1 MNKFYVFVLTYFCS
15 FNLFGQL
22 VGNCNA
28 PYNTPEGLIEILVGE
43 GVEFSNV
50 TFSGFDCSAGF
61 FNGPSNIGFESGLVM
76 ATNGVESINPDFT
89 GFGLGGG
96 AGVDADLTE
105 QLEIVN
111 ATETN
116 LNNLIVIEFDFI
128 PTSDVV
134 TFDYVFASNEYPSF
148 TCSDFNDIFGFFLS
162 GPGITGDFEN
172 DAINIALVPDPENP
186 NIYTDSPVIINT
198 INSGEPSGGY
208 PESNCSDIDADWQ
221 EYSIFFTDNSNIST
235 VSYPGFTVPLVAT
248 ANVTACLEYHI
259 KLAIAD
265 VLDGSFNS
273 AVFLKENS
281 FNSPPPIEFVVES
294 NTVNIFNSDSEYIDN
309 LYEGCGEASIVFERP
324 EAIEG
329 DIVFEFQTT
338 GEATNIVDYN
348 LTNAINN
355 QVVMLDGE
363 PTVSLDILAIYDDVD
378 EGYEELIIEILPVD
392 YGCYETDPDTV
403 IFQLHD
409 QPPFSVE
416 ALGDNLLDCPS
427 DEAYLSANV
436 SGGVGSLIGSENTN
450 DPYTYL
456 WSNLGS
462 NEGYFVY
469 PEESSTYYLQ
479 VTDICGQQ
487 ANDFVDIEVQTY
499 DPLVAS
505 SDTVFICDN
514 IEDQICVDVVGGNEG
529 YNYLWSNG
537 DTTDCILD
545 FHGEYSVVVTDN
557 CDIDTFTVGQIY
569 LDEAPNPVFSVY
581 QMPDDNLGVDII
593 NSTLAIDGLSY
604 MWDFGDN
611 SGSIVEEPESHYYPE
626 SGEYNVT
633 LGVTTEINNCYKEL
647 SQVVQVAPLYYYYSP
662 NTFSPNGDM
671 MNDTFSPSVVGVETF
686 ELFIFDRWG
695 KQVFY
700 SNDINQ
706 KWDGTFES
714 ADAQSGTYNY
724 KVLVKKYYDDTIYQ
738 EYGVVTLLR

>member
-1 MNKFYVFVLTYFCS
+1 MNKFYLFVFTCFCS
-15 FNLFGQL
+15 FNVFGQL

-28 PYNTPEGLIEILVGE
+28 PFDTPEGLVEILVGE

-76 ATNGVESINPDFT
+76 ATNGVESINPDGP
-89 GFGLGGG
+89 GFGIGGG
-96 AGVDADLTE
+96 AGVDLDLTE

-111 ATETN
+111 ATATN

-134 TFDYVFASNEYPSF
+134 TFDYVFASNEYPGY
-148 TCSDFNDIFGFFLS
+148 TCSQFNDIFGFFLS
-162 GPGITGDFEN
+162 GPGVMGGFEDN
-172 DAINIALVPDPENP
+172 AINIALVPNP
-186 NIYTDSPVIINT
+186 DDTTTYTNTPVIINT
-198 INSGEPSGGY
+198 INSGVPSFGDSA
-208 PESNCSDIDADWQ
+208 PCDNIDPDWQ
-221 EYSIFFTDNSNIST
+221 DYSIFFTDNNASET

-248 ANVTACLEYHI
+248 ANVTACLTYHI

-265 VLDGSFNS
+265 VADGALNS

-329 DIVFEFQTT
+329 DIVFEFQIT
-338 GEATNIVDYN
+338 GEATDLVDYS
-348 LTNAINN
+348 LTNAVNN
-355 QVVMLDGE
+355 QIIMLDGD
-363 PTVSLDILAIYDDVD
+363 PTVSLDVLAIYDELN
-378 EGYEELIIEILPVD
+378 EGSEELIIEILPVD

-416 ALGDNLLDCPS
+416 ALGDNLLDCPG

-436 SGGVGSLIGSENTN
+436 SGGVGSLIGSENIN
-450 DPYTYL
+450 EPHTYL

-462 NEGYFVY
+462 DEEYFVY
-469 PEESSTYYLQ
+469 PQESSTYYLQ

-487 ANDFVDIEVQTY
+487 ANDFIDIGVQTY
-499 DPLVAS
+499 DPLIAS
-505 SDTVFICDN
+505 SDTVYICEN

-537 DTTDCILD
+537 DTTDCIFD

-557 CDIDTFTVGQIY
+557 CEIDTFTVGQIY
-569 LDEAPNPVFSVY
+569 LDEAPDPVFSVY
-581 QMPDDNLGVDII
+581 QMPDDNLGVDIN
-593 NSTLAIDGLSY
+593 NSTSVLDGLSY
-604 MWDFGDN
+604 LWDFGDN
-611 SGSIVEEPESHYYPE
+611 TGSVVEDPESHYYPE
-626 SGEYNVT
+626 SGEYTVT

-647 SQVVQVAPLYYYYSP
+647 SQVVQVAPLYYYYAP
-662 NTFSPNGDM
+662 NSFTPNGDM
-671 MNDTFSPSVVGVETF
+671 MNDTFSPSVVGIETY

-700 SNDINQ
+700 SNDFNN

-714 ADAQSGTYNY
+714 ADAQSGTYNF
-724 KVLVKKYYDDTIYQ
+724 KVLVKKYYDDTIYE
-738 EYGVVTLLR
+738 EYGIVTLLR

>member
-1 MNKFYVFVLTYFCS
+1 MNKFCLFVFTCFCS
-15 FNLFGQL
+15 FNVFGQL

-28 PYNTPEGLIEILVGE
+28 PFDTPEGLVEILVGE

-76 ATNGVESINPDFT
+76 ATNGLDGITPG
-89 GFGLGGG
+89 GFGGAIGGP
-96 AGVDADLTE
+96 GVDEDLTE

-111 ATETN
+111 ASATN
-116 LNNLIVIEFDFI
+116 LNNLIVIEFDFVPDTNQI
-128 PTSDVV
+128 S
-134 TFDYVFASNEYPSF
+134 FEYVFASNEYPGY
-148 TCSDFNDIFGFFLS
+148 TCSQFNDIFGFFLS
-162 GPGITGDFEN
+162 GPGISGGFEDN
-172 DAINIALVPDPENP
+172 AINIALVPNPDDPST
-186 NIYTDSPVIINT
+186 YTNTPVIINT
-198 INSGEPSGGY
+198 INSGAPSFGDSA
-208 PESNCSDIDADWQ
+208 PCDNIDPNWQ
-221 EYSIFFTDNSNIST
+221 DYSIFFTDNNTSET

-248 ANVTACLEYHI
+248 ANVTACLTYHI

-265 VLDGSFNS
+265 VADGALNS

-338 GEATNIVDYN
+338 GEATDLVDYS
-348 LTNAINN
+348 LTNAVNN
-355 QVVMLDGE
+355 QIIMLDGD
-363 PTVSLDILAIYDDVD
+363 PTVSLDVLAIYDELN

-409 QPPFSVE
+409 QPPITVE
-416 ALGDNLLDCPS
+416 ALGDNLLDCPG
-427 DEAYLSANV
+427 DEAYLYANV
-436 SGGVGSLIGSENTN
+436 SGGVGSLLGSENIN
-450 DPYTYL
+450 EPYIYL

-462 NEGYFVY
+462 DQEYFVY
-469 PEESSTYYLQ
+469 PQESSTYYLQ

-499 DPLVAS
+499 DPLIAS
-505 SDTVFICDN
+505 SDTVYICED

-537 DTTDCILD
+537 DTTDCIFD
-545 FHGEYSVVVTDN
+545 FHGEYFVVVTDN
-557 CDIDTFTVGQIY
+557 CEIDTFTVGQIY
-569 LDEAPNPVFSVY
+569 LDEAPDPVFSVN
-581 QMPDDNLGVDII
+581 QMPDDNLGVDIN
-593 NSTLAIDGLSY
+593 NSTFALDGLSY
-604 MWDFGDN
+604 LWDFGDN
-611 SGSIVEEPESHYYPE
+611 TGSIVEAPEYHYYPE
-626 SGEYNVT
+626 SGEYTVT
-633 LGVTTEINNCYKEL
+633 LGVTTEINNCYKEI
-647 SQVVQVAPLYYYYSP
+647 SQVVQVAPLYYYYAP
-662 NTFSPNGDM
+662 NSFTPNGDM
-671 MNDTFSPSVVGVETF
+671 MNDTFSPSIVGIETY

-700 SNDINQ
+700 SNDFNN

-714 ADAQSGTYNY
+714 TDAQNGTYNF

-738 EYGVVTLLR
+738 EYGMVTLLR

>member
-1 MNKFYVFVLTYFCS
+1 MNKFYLFVFTCFCS
-15 FNLFGQL
+15 FNVFGQL

-28 PYNTPEGLIEILVGE
+28 PFDTPEGLVEILVGE

-50 TFSGFDCSAGF
+50 TFSGFDCSAGY

-76 ATNGVESINPDFT
+76 ATNGVESINPDGP
-89 GFGLGGG
+89 GFGIGGG
-96 AGVDADLTE
+96 AGVDLDLTE

-111 ATETN
+111 ATATN

-134 TFDYVFASNEYPSF
+134 TFDYVFASNEYPGY
-148 TCSDFNDIFGFFLS
+148 TCSQFNDIFGFFLS
-162 GPGITGDFEN
+162 GPGITGGFEDN
-172 DAINIALVPDPENP
+172 AINIALVPNPDDPTT
-186 NIYTDSPVIINT
+186 YTNTPVIINT
-198 INSGEPSGGY
+198 INSGVPSGGDSA
-208 PESNCSDIDADWQ
+208 PCDNIDPNWQ
-221 EYSIFFTDNSNIST
+221 DYSIFFNDNATSET

-248 ANVTACLEYHI
+248 ANVTACLTYHI

-265 VLDGSFNS
+265 VADGALNS

-338 GEATNIVDYN
+338 GEATDLVDYS
-348 LTNAINN
+348 LTNAVNN
-355 QVVMLDGE
+355 QIIMLDGD
-363 PTVSLDILAIYDDVD
+363 PTVSLDVLAIYDELN

-409 QPPFSVE
+409 QPPFTVE
-416 ALGDNLLDCPS
+416 ALGDNLLDCPG

-436 SGGVGSLIGSENTN
+436 SGGVGSLLGSENIN
-450 DPYTYL
+450 EPYTYL

-462 NEGYFVY
+462 DQEYFVY
-469 PEESSTYYLQ
+469 PQESSTYYLQ

-487 ANDFVDIEVQTY
+487 ANDFVDIGVQTY
-499 DPLVAS
+499 DPLIAL
-505 SDTVFICDN
+505 SDTVYICED

-537 DTTDCILD
+537 DTTDCIFD

-557 CDIDTFTVGQIY
+557 CEIDTFTVGQIY
-569 LDEAPNPVFSVY
+569 LDEAPDPVFSVN
-581 QMPDDNLGVDII
+581 QMPDDNLGVDIN
-593 NSTLAIDGLSY
+593 NSTFALDGLSY
-604 MWDFGDN
+604 LWDFGDN
-611 SGSIVEEPESHYYPE
+611 TGSIVEDPEYHYYPE
-626 SGEYNVT
+626 SGEYTVT

-647 SQVVQVAPLYYYYSP
+647 SQVVQVAPLYYYYAP
-662 NTFSPNGDM
+662 NSFTPNGDM
-671 MNDTFSPSVVGVETF
+671 MNDTFSPSIVGIESY

-700 SNDINQ
+700 SNDFNN

-714 ADAQSGTYNY
+714 TDAQNGTYNF

-738 EYGVVTLLR
+738 EYGIVTLLR

>member
-1 MNKFYVFVLTYFCS
+1 MNKFCLFVFTCFCS
-15 FNLFGQL
+15 FNVFGQL

-28 PYNTPEGLIEILVGE
+28 PFDTPEGLVEILVGE

-76 ATNGVESINPDFT
+76 ATNGLEGITPG
-89 GFGLGGG
+89 GFGGGFG
-96 AGVDADLTE
+96 GPGVDEDLTE

-111 ATETN
+111 ASATN

-134 TFDYVFASNEYPSF
+134 TFEYVFASNEYPGY
-148 TCSDFNDIFGFFLS
+148 TCSQFNDIFGFFLS
-162 GPGITGDFEN
+162 GPGITGGFEDN
-172 DAINIALVPDPENP
+172 AINIALVPNPDDPTT
-186 NIYTDSPVIINT
+186 YTNTPVIINT
-198 INSGEPSGGY
+198 INSGAPSFGDSA
-208 PESNCSDIDADWQ
+208 PCDNIDPNWQ
-221 EYSIFFTDNSNIST
+221 DYSIFFTDNNTSET

-248 ANVTACLEYHI
+248 ANVTACLTYHI

-265 VLDGSFNS
+265 VADGALNS

-309 LYEGCGEASIVFERP
+309 LYEGCGEASIIFERP

-329 DIVFEFQTT
+329 DIVFDFQTS
-338 GEATNIVDYN
+338 GEATDLVDFY
-348 LTNAINN
+348 LTNALNN
-355 QVVMLDGE
+355 QIVMLDGE
-363 PTVSLDILAIYDDVD
+363 SSVSLDILATYDELN

-409 QPPFSVE
+409 QPPITVE
-416 ALGDNLLDCPS
+416 ALGDNLLDCPG
-427 DEAYLSANV
+427 DEAYLYANV
-436 SGGVGSLIGSENTN
+436 SGGVGSLLGSENIN
-450 DPYTYL
+450 EPYTYL

-462 NEGYFVY
+462 DQEYFVY
-469 PEESSTYYLQ
+469 PQESSTYYLQ

-487 ANDFVDIEVQTY
+487 ANDLVDIEVQTY
-499 DPLVAS
+499 DPLIAS
-505 SDTVFICDN
+505 SDTVYICED

-537 DTTDCILD
+537 DTTDCIFD
-545 FHGEYSVVVTDN
+545 FHGEYFVVVTDN
-557 CDIDTFTVGQIY
+557 CEIDTFTVGQIY
-569 LDEAPNPVFSVY
+569 LDEAPDPVFSVN
-581 QMPDDNLGVDII
+581 QMPDENLGVDIN
-593 NSTLAIDGLSY
+593 NSTFALDGLSY
-604 MWDFGDN
+604 FWDFGDN
-611 SGSIVEEPESHYYPE
+611 TGSIVEDPEYHYYPE
-626 SGEYNVT
+626 SGEYTVT
-633 LGVTTEINNCYKEL
+633 LGVTTEINNCYKEI
-647 SQVVQVAPLYYYYSP
+647 SQVVQVAPLYYYYAP
-662 NTFSPNGDM
+662 NSFTPNGDM
-671 MNDTFSPSVVGVETF
+671 MNDTFSPSIVGIETY

-700 SNDINQ
+700 SNDFNN

-714 ADAQSGTYNY
+714 TDAQNGTYNF
-724 KVLVKKYYDDTIYQ
+724 KVLIKKYYDDTIYQ
-738 EYGVVTLLR
+738 EYGMVTLLR

>member
-1 MNKFYVFVLTYFCS
+1 MNKFYLFVFTCFCS
-15 FNLFGQL
+15 FNVFGQL

-28 PYNTPEGLIEILVGE
+28 PFDTPEGLVEILVGE

-76 ATNGVESINPDFT
+76 ATNGVESINPNSV
-89 GFGLGGG
+89 GFGGGG
-96 AGVDADLTE
+96 AGVDLDLTE

-111 ATETN
+111 ASATN

-134 TFDYVFASNEYPSF
+134 TFEYVFASNEYPGY
-148 TCSDFNDIFGFFLS
+148 TCSQFNDIFGFFLS
-162 GPGITGDFEN
+162 GPGITGGFED
-172 DAINIALVPDPENP
+172 DAINIALVPNPDDPST
-186 NIYTDSPVIINT
+186 YTNTPVIINT
-198 INSGEPSGGY
+198 INSGAPSFGDST
-208 PESNCSDIDADWQ
+208 PCDNIDPNWQ
-221 EYSIFFTDNSNIST
+221 DYSIFFTDNNTSET

-248 ANVTACLEYHI
+248 ANVTACLTYHI

-265 VLDGSFNS
+265 VADGALNS

-338 GEATNIVDYN
+338 GEATDLVDYS
-348 LTNAINN
+348 LTNAVNN
-355 QVVMLDGE
+355 QIIMLDGD
-363 PTVSLDILAIYDDVD
+363 PTVSLDILAIYDELN

-409 QPPFSVE
+409 QPPITVE
-416 ALGDNLLDCPS
+416 ALGDNLLDCPG

-436 SGGVGSLIGSENTN
+436 SGGVGSLLGSENIN
-450 DPYTYL
+450 EPYTYL

-462 NEGYFVY
+462 DQEYFVY
-469 PEESSTYYLQ
+469 PQESSTYYLQ

-499 DPLVAS
+499 DPLIAS
-505 SDTVFICDN
+505 SDTVYICED

-537 DTTDCILD
+537 DTTDCIFD

-557 CDIDTFTVGQIY
+557 CEIDTFTVGQIY
-569 LDEAPNPVFSVY
+569 LDEAPDPVFSVN
-581 QMPDDNLGVDII
+581 QMPDDNLGVDIN
-593 NSTLAIDGLSY
+593 NSTFALDGLSY
-604 MWDFGDN
+604 LWDFGDN
-611 SGSIVEEPESHYYPE
+611 TGSIVEDPEYHYYPE
-626 SGEYNVT
+626 SGEYTVT
-633 LGVTTEINNCYKEL
+633 LGVTTEINNCFKEL
-647 SQVVQVAPLYYYYSP
+647 SQVVQVAPLYYYYAP
-662 NTFSPNGDM
+662 NSFTPNGDM
-671 MNDTFSPSVVGVETF
+671 MNDTFSPSIVGIETY

-700 SNDINQ
+700 SNDFNN

-714 ADAQSGTYNY
+714 NDAQNGTYNF

-738 EYGVVTLLR
+738 EYGMVTLLR

>member
-1 MNKFYVFVLTYFCS
+1 MNKFYLFVFTCICS
-15 FNLFGQL
+15 INVFGQL

-28 PYNTPEGLIEILVGE
+28 PFDTPEGLVEILVGE

-50 TFSGFDCSAGF
+50 TFNGFDCSAGF

-76 ATNGVESINPDFT
+76 ATNGVESINPDGP
-89 GFGLGGG
+89 GFGIGGG
-96 AGVDADLTE
+96 AGVDLDLTQ

-111 ATETN
+111 ATATN

-134 TFDYVFASNEYPSF
+134 TFDYVFASNEYPGY
-148 TCSDFNDIFGFFLS
+148 TCSQFNDIFGFFLS
-162 GPGITGDFEN
+162 GPGITGGFEDN
-172 DAINIALVPDPENP
+172 AINIALVPNP
-186 NIYTDSPVIINT
+186 DEPSTYTNTPVIINT
-198 INSGEPSGGY
+198 INSGVPSFGDSA
-208 PESNCSDIDADWQ
+208 PCDNIDPDWQ
-221 EYSIFFTDNSNIST
+221 DYSIFFTDNNASET

-248 ANVTACLEYHI
+248 ANVTACLTYHI

-265 VLDGSFNS
+265 VADGALNS

-338 GEATNIVDYN
+338 GEATDLLDYS
-348 LTNAINN
+348 LTNAVNN
-355 QVVMLDGE
+355 QIIMLDGD
-363 PTVSLDILAIYDDVD
+363 PTVSLDVLAIYDELN

-409 QPPFSVE
+409 QPSITVE
-416 ALGDNLLDCPS
+416 ALGDNLLDCPG

-436 SGGVGSLIGSENTN
+436 SGGVGSLIGSENIN
-450 DPYTYL
+450 EPYTYL

-462 NEGYFVY
+462 YQEYFVY
-469 PEESSTYYLQ
+469 PQESSTFYLQ

-499 DPLVAS
+499 DPLITS
-505 SDTVFICDN
+505 SDTIYICED

-537 DTTDCILD
+537 DTTDCIFD

-557 CDIDTFTVGQIY
+557 CEIDTFSVGQIY
-569 LDEAPNPVFSVY
+569 LDEAPDPVFSVN
-581 QMPDDNLGVDII
+581 QMPDDNLGVDIN
-593 NSTLAIDGLSY
+593 NSTFALDGLSY
-604 MWDFGDN
+604 LWNFGDN
-611 SGSIVEEPESHYYPE
+611 TGSIVEDPGYHYYPE
-626 SGEYNVT
+626 SGEYTVT
-633 LGVTTEINNCYKEL
+633 LGVTTEINNCHKEI
-647 SQVVQVAPLYYYYSP
+647 SQVVQVAPLYYYYAP
-662 NTFSPNGDM
+662 NSFTPNGDM
-671 MNDTFSPSVVGVETF
+671 MNDTFSPSIVGIETY
-686 ELFIFDRWG
+686 ELFIYDRWG

-700 SNDINQ
+700 SNDFNN
-706 KWDGTFES
+706 KWDGRFES
-714 ADAQSGTYNY
+714 TDAQNGTYNF

-738 EYGVVTLLR
+738 EYGMVTLLR